1 MKSLVLTVLAG
12 LFCGVTAHGNV
23 TFTWATVGDPGNPAD
38 PLNSGSVPGI
48 GSVATVFN
56 IATTEVNLF
65 QYTEFLN
72 AVDPNG
78 LNANSLYNG
87 EMATNLN
94 IAGISFAI
102 GAAAGGKYAVIGSGD
117 RPVTYVSWNDAARFT
132 NWLHNGQGSGST
144 EFGVYDMSLATPTRS
159 ATAGYWIPSENEW
172 YKAAYYDPGVSG
184 PSDDYWL
191 YPTQSDSAPENVIG
205 SEANQANYNT
215 GVFSVTQSAS
225 YSPSENYLTAGGA
238 YTASAS
244 YYGTY
249 DQGGNVYEWN
259 DTVIFSS
266 SRGLR
271 GGSWNGGGG
280 FGFETGLRSSIRNG
294 GTPPLEGNNVGFRVA
309 SVPEPSAAVLMV
321 LGGAAWLARR
331 RWKAT
336 L

>member
-1 MKSLVLTVLAG
+1 MKPIILTLLAG

-38 PLNSGSVPGI
+38 PLNSGDVPGI

-78 LNANSLYNG
+78 LNSLDLYNTS
-87 EMATNLN
+87 MATDLN
-94 IAGISFAI
+94 IAGISFAG

-132 NWLHNGQGSGST
+132 NWLNNGQGSGST
-144 EFGVYDMSLATPTRS
+144 ESGVYNMSLATPTRS
-159 ATAGYWIPSENEW
+159 ATAEYWIPSENEW
-172 YKAAYYDPGVSG
+172 YKAAYYDPSGSG

-191 YPTQSDSAPENVIG
+191 YPTRSDSAPGNAIG
-205 SEANQANYNT
+205 AGTNQANYVT
-215 GVFSVTQSAS
+215 GVYSVTQIPI
-225 YSPSENYLTAGGA
+225 YSGSQNYLTDGGA
-238 YTASAS
+238 FSGSAS

-259 DTVIFSS
+259 DTVIAGS

-271 GGSWNGGGG
+271 GGSWGDSGSS
-280 FGFETGLRSSIRNG
+280 LRSSSRFFS
-294 GTPPLEGNNVGFRVA
+294 TPSSGYYYGVGFRVA
-309 SVPEPSAAVLMV
+309 SVPEPSAAVLMM
-321 LGGAAWLARR
+321 LGGAAWLARK